1 MAELSAPG
9 EPLRIEGSASE
20 GFAEWMSQAGGSLAV
35 TTYQA
40 GKLALIGWNGRQ
52 VSLLM
57 RQFEKPLGLAVEGQR
72 LAIACRH
79 EVLLY
84 HAAPLLARDYLEDQP
99 GRYDALYLPRASYF
113 TGDFNIHD
121 IAYGHDGLWIVNSRF
136 CCLAALSTDYN
147 FEPRWKPAFITELAP
162 EDRCHLNGLAMQDGR
177 PKYVTALGETDVVGG
192 WRANK
197 ATGGVVIDVETSE
210 VVIRGLAMPHSPRLY
225 RKQLWVLNSGA
236 GELWAIDPLQGRHA
250 VVCTLPGY
258 LRGLAFVGPFAL
270 VGMCQIRERHIF
282 GDLPV
287 QQRFPQLLCGIAVV
301 DLRSGQQVG
310 MFEFTSGCQEL
321 YDLQFLPG
329 VLRPTILAP
338 GNEAARQAFVAPDF
352 SYWLRPSSMI
362 SDETS
367 NGNS

>member
-1 MAELSAPG
+1 
-9 EPLRIEGSASE
+9 
-20 GFAEWMSQAGGSLAV
+20 MSQAGGSLV
-35 TTYQA
+35 VSTYQA

-57 RQFEKPLGLAVEGQR
+57 RQFEKPLGLAVDGGR
-72 LAIACRH
+72 MAIACRH

-84 HAAPLLARDYLEDQP
+84 HTAPLLARDYLENEP
-99 GRYDALYLPRASYF
+99 GRYDALYLPRTAYF

-121 IAYGHDGLWIVNSRF
+121 IAYGNDGLWLVNSRF
-136 CCLAALSTDYN
+136 GCLAALSTDFN
-147 FEPRWKPAFITELAP
+147 FEPRWQPPFITELAP
-162 EDRCHLNGLAMQDGR
+162 EDRCHLNGLAMQDGK

-197 ATGGVVIDVETSE
+197 AKGGIVIDVESGQI
-210 VVIRGLAMPHSPRLY
+210 VMRGLAMPHSPRLY

-236 GELWAIDPLQGRHA
+236 GEMWAIDPVQGRHA
-250 VVCTLPGY
+250 VIIALPGY

-270 VGMCQIRERHIF
+270 IGMCQIRERHIF

-287 QQRFPQLLCGIAVV
+287 QQRFARLLCGIAVV
-301 DLRSGQQVG
+301 DLRNGQQVG
-310 MFEFTSGCQEL
+310 LFEFTSGCQEL
-321 YDLQFLPG
+321 YDIQFLPG

-362 SDETS
+362 SDES
-367 NGNS
+367 GNA